1 MSMHE
6 TKTMFICK
14 EIGFEL
20 MQGLLGEDW
29 DVNKGSHQ
37 GDVYRCNVVDSS
49 VTFRF
54 LKGRSILYMHLHYQR
69 WMQKHGKWI
78 PLQASEEEIVPIE
91 VAVLLPNGWI
101 ERVVASKH
109 WSLADLHQY
118 LSIMGFENIED
129 SSFKLMRRKVC
140 FGYLN

>member
-1 MSMHE
+1 M
-6 TKTMFICK
+6 K
-14 EIGFEL
+14 
-20 MQGLLGEDW
+20 
-29 DVNKGSHQ
+29 
-37 GDVYRCNVVDSS
+37 
-49 VTFRF
+49 
-54 LKGRSILYMHLHYQR
+54 
-69 WMQKHGKWI
+69 KHGKWI
-78 PLQASEEEIVPIE
+78 PLQASEEEIVSIE

-109 WSLADLHQY
+109 WSLADLRQH